1 MSEKQ
6 LKRLGF
12 VHQGASYAY
21 SYTGTAEK
29 LYKTA
34 RSFAP
39 TFVEPTLAQVEDRV
53 VAITAP
59 VVAQAQDLSEKALH
73 IADDQVDCILNTTDK
88 AVADGKKGVV
98 DCMNGVKEMHE
109 KNMQTYIAT
118 SNSYFE
124 YIKGIS
130 DWAKDKLNPIKGGQH
145 ALDTL
150 NAAIAKAQEATDP
163 DVAAKMALDAWN
175 SFASVP
181 VVAKVLETADPVTQ
195 TGLSSFYK
203 LHDTLVSWPL
213 YSKVVSTGVSTLSW
227 ATTTMPYKLGAQYM
241 YPLVQPVADPALAK
255 ITNSKVINGTLSY
268 WKPTASA
275 A

>member
-73 IADDQVDCILNTTDK
+73 IADDQ
-88 AVADGKKGVV
+88 
-98 DCMNGVKEMHE
+98 
-109 KNMQTYIAT
+109 
-118 SNSYFE
+118 
-124 YIKGIS
+124 
-130 DWAKDKLNPIKGGQH
+130 
-145 ALDTL
+145 
-150 NAAIAKAQEATDP
+150 
-163 DVAAKMALDAWN
+163 
-175 SFASVP
+175 
-181 VVAKVLETADPVTQ
+181 
-195 TGLSSFYK
+195 
-203 LHDTLVSWPL
+203 SWPL

-227 ATTTMPYKLGAQYM
+227 ATTTTPYKLGAQYM

>member
-1 MSEKQ
+1 MSETP
-6 LKRLGF
+6 LRRLGF
-12 VHQGASYAY
+12 VQQGASYAY

-29 LYKTA
+29 LYKTV

-39 TFVEPTLAQVEDRV
+39 TFVEPHLANLEDKA

-59 VVAQAQDLSEKALH
+59 VVAQVQDLSEKALH
-73 IADDQVDCILNTTDK
+73 IADDQVDCLLSTADK
-88 AVADGKKGVV
+88 AVAGSKKGVA
-98 DCMNGVKEMHE
+98 DSLTGVKEMHE
-109 KNMQTYIAT
+109 KNMQAYQAA

-130 DWAKDKLNPIKGGQH
+130 DWAKDKLNPIKGGQL

-163 DVAAKMALDAWN
+163 DVAAKMAMDAW
-175 SFASVP
+175 SQFASVP

-195 TGLSSFYK
+195 SGLSSFYK

-213 YSKVVSTGVSTLSW
+213 YSKVVATGVSTLSW
-227 ATTTMPYKLGAQYM
+227 AATTTPYKLGAQYM
-241 YPLVQPVADPALAK
+241 YPLVKPVADPALAK
-255 ITNSKVINGTLSY
+255 LTNSKVIADTLDY